1 LRERLCCMKNILII
15 GSTGKIGRALVEAFP
30 KDHVLEASRS
40 LPNDMNQ
47 YSLDLANFESIK
59 NFLVKIKYI
68 PLDYLFMISGTFQEK
83 KLTEDSLE
91 VNFLANAFGPYFLVK
106 HFLKHQPNC
115 KIILTS
121 SISICRA
128 KLDLNPKKWKH
139 IYRNTKLLEHM
150 LMVSLEKE
158 YHTNISY
165 AHPGV
170 VKSQLSLGLHNFLIR
185 FWIKHFANTSAQGA
199 QYIVEAS
206 KVQNCKNS
214 WICPSGLFGLKGKPK
229 LKKIKRGLE
238 LPNPWK
244 EKIKKLEQEIEEK
257 YGIRSF

>member
-1 LRERLCCMKNILII
+1 MKNILII
-15 GSTGKIGRALVEAFP
+15 GSTGSIGRALVEAFP
-30 KDHVLEASRS
+30 KDHILEASRS
-40 LPNDMNQ
+40 LPNDMNR
-47 YSLDLANFESIK
+47 YNLDLTSFESIK
-59 NFLVKIKYI
+59 NFLEKIKNI
-68 PLDYLFMISGTFQEK
+68 SLDYLFINSGTFQEK
-83 KLTEDSLE
+83 KFTEDSLE
-91 VNFLANAFGPYFLVK
+91 VNFLTNAFGPFFLVK
-106 HFLKHQPNC
+106 HFLKHHPHC

-128 KLDLNPKKWKH
+128 KLDLNPKKWKY

-150 LMVSLEKE
+150 LMVSLEEK
-158 YHTNISY
+158 YPANLSY
-165 AHPGV
+165 AHPGI
-170 VKSQLSLGLHNFLIR
+170 VKSQLSLGLHNSFIR

-214 WICPSGLFGLKGKPK
+214 WICPSGLLGLKGKPK
-229 LKKIKRGLE
+229 LKKIKRSLE

-244 EKIKKLEQEIEEK
+244 EKINKLEQEIEEK